1 MHIPPFWSWSL
12 LLLVACSDSNSKDSA
27 RPGTGANSPTSAPQ
41 SAETATPSPWKGLW
55 PDEAAARGLDHT
67 NASGGSLKATI
78 LEAGGAGVAL
88 LDLQDDGD
96 LDVVFA
102 QGLNSLRQA
111 TEGPGADLE
120 VYLNDGTG
128 KFTRGP
134 GPGLNG
140 WWTGLATGDINGDG
154 RTDMVAGGLGG
165 LEVLIQNDQGSL
177 ESWQSLLSVEDA
189 EVLIPGEERPFG
201 LPPEWITSLAL
212 FDADG
217 DGQLDLYAGHYLDF
231 DPLNPSI
238 DEIHDGSLAV
248 PCEWKGH
255 TVYCGP
261 RGLKPQADR
270 FYKGSGKGGFV
281 QKLEWLPEHQ
291 AGFTLALLPTD
302 ADGDGDTDLLVANDS
317 SANLLLIN
325 DGTGVLRDHG
335 YEAGIAF
342 SADGNPEAGMGLAA
356 GDVNRDG
363 VFDYAVTNFSEEP
376 SALYFGSPIGF
387 SNETFRYGLGRQSRE
402 LLSWSVH
409 LEDFDGD
416 GWLELFT
423 ANGHVFPQAD
433 EELTG
438 TSYKQA
444 DSLWKLGPAA
454 QAIPYTSDN
463 PKSIFGRPSATRG
476 SAIGDVNG
484 DGRPDLVLN
493 TIDGPCVLGINDTG
507 QDNHRL
513 LVALEGPPKSL
524 ERSKT
529 PRDAMG
535 ARVVVVIDQGA
546 GEFALIK
553 ELQTCQGYQSSSSPV
568 LHFGLGQVE
577 SYKSLKVIWPS
588 GEVTELPA
596 GPADRTLHITEGKGI
611 TKQET
616 WK

>member
-1 MHIPPFWSWSL
+1 MRILPITALPL
-12 LLLVACSDSNSKDSA
+12 LLFVSCSDSTSEEPNTRIPDA
-27 RPGTGANSPTSAPQ
+27 VPGKPAPDPGK
-41 SAETATPSPWKGLW
+41 TAPPNPWKGRW
-55 PDEAAARGLDHT
+55 ANEASKRGLDHV
-67 NASGGSLKATI
+67 NHSGGKLKATI

-88 LDLQDDGD
+88 LDLGDDGD

-102 QGLNSLRQA
+102 QGLESLRQA
-111 TEGPGADLE
+111 TDGPGADLE
-120 VYLNDGTG
+120 IYLNDGAG
-128 KFTRGP
+128 NFTRAP

-154 RTDMVAGGLGG
+154 RTDLVAGGIGA
-165 LEVLIQNDQGSL
+165 LEVLMQNDEGGL
-177 ESWQSLLSVEDA
+177 ESWQSLLSREDA
-189 EVLIPGEERPFG
+189 EVLVPGEERPFG
-201 LPPEWITSLAL
+201 LPPEWITSMAL

-217 DGQLDLYAGHYLDF
+217 DGILDLYAGHYLDF

-238 DEIHDGSLAV
+238 AEITDGSLAI
-248 PCEWKGH
+248 PCEWKGP

-261 RGLKPQADR
+261 RGLKPQSDR
-270 FYKGSGKGGFV
+270 FYRGTGHGGFA
-281 QKLEWLPEHQ
+281 QKLEWLPANQ
-291 AGFTLALLPTD
+291 AGFTLAVLPTD

-325 DGTGVLRDHG
+325 DGTGVLQDHG

-363 VFDYAVTNFSEEP
+363 VFDYAVTNFSDEP
-376 SALYFGSPIGF
+376 TGLYFGSPTGF
-387 SNETFRYGLGRQSRE
+387 TNETFRYGLGRESRA
-402 LLSWSVH
+402 LLSWGVH

-416 GWLELFT
+416 GWLELYT

-433 EELTG
+433 EEMTG
-438 TSYKQA
+438 TTYKQA
-444 DSLWKLGPAA
+444 DSLWKLGPAR
-454 QAIPYTSDN
+454 QAIPF
-463 PKSIFGRPSATRG
+463 KSTDKGSVFGAPSATRG

-507 QDNHRL
+507 LDNHRL
-513 LVALEGPPKSL
+513 LVTLEGPASSSS
-524 ERSKT
+524 ERRT
-529 PRDAMG
+529 TRDAMG
-535 ARVVVVIDQGA
+535 ARVVVVVEHGTS
-546 GEFALIK
+546 EFALIK

-568 LHFGLGQVE
+568 LHFGLGDANE
-577 SYKSLKVIWPS
+577 YKSMKVLWPS

-596 GPADRTLHITEGKGI
+596 GPADRTLHIVEGQGI
-611 TKQET
+611 SKVEE